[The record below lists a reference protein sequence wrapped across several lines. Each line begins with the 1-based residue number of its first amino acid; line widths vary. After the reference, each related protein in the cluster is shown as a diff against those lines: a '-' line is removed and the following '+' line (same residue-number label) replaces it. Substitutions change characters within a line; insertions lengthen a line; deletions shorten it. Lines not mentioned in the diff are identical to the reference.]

1 MAGLISYVI
10 RRILFMIPVI
20 LGITALVFFVT
31 AAAGNPVDIVRGGLL
46 HPNNATINYLISF
59 YHLDQPV
66 YLRFG
71 YYVWNLMH
79 FNLGVSLQTH
89 VPVATSIGR
98 WTWTTFYLQ
107 LSSLA
112 LSLAIGIPVG
122 VYSAKHQYTKRDYTI
137 TSIAIFGYS
146 MPTFWLGIMLI
157 IVFAFYLKV
166 LPFGGASA
174 GALAQWWGGPIQ
186 DQIAHLILP
195 MVTLAYVEM
204 ATFVRLIRGNM
215 LEVLRQDYV
224 LAAQASGLSDF
235 KVTYKHALKNAITPI
250 ITLVGL
256 TIASS
261 LGGAPATE
269 TVFTWPGLGYYF
281 TQAALALDITVV
293 EGLTVVITVMVLI
306 ANVMLDLLYGV
317 VDPRVRVT

>member
-1 MAGLISYVI
+1 MAGLISYFI

-31 AAAGNPVDIVRGGLL
+31 AAAGNPVDLVRGSLL

-66 YLRFG
+66 YVRFG
-71 YYVWNLMH
+71 YYVWNLLH
-79 FNLGVSLQTH
+79 FDLGVSLQTH
-89 VPVATSIGR
+89 VPVAVSIGR

-107 LSSLA
+107 LSALA
-112 LSLAIGIPVG
+112 LALGIGIPVG

-157 IVFAFYLKV
+157 IVFAYYLKV

-174 GALAQWWGGPIQ
+174 GALELWWGGPIQ

-195 MVTLAYVEM
+195 MVTLGYVEM

-215 LEVLRQDYV
+215 LEVLRLDYV

-281 TQAALALDITVV
+281 TQAAFFLDITVL
-293 EGLTVVITVMVLI
+293 EGLTVIITLMVLA
-306 ANVMLDLLYGV
+306 ANVFLDLIYGV
-317 VDPRVRVT
+317 VDPRVRVS

>member
-1 MAGLISYVI
+1 MAGLISYFI

-31 AAAGNPVDIVRGGLL
+31 AAAGNPINIVRAGML
-46 HPNNATINYLISF
+46 HPNNATIQYLISF

-66 YLRFG
+66 YVRFG

-89 VPVATSIGR
+89 IPVAESIGR

-107 LSSLA
+107 MSALLLA
-112 LSLAIGIPVG
+112 LGIGIPVG
-122 VYSAKHQYTKRDYTI
+122 VYSAKHQYTKSDYTI

-195 MVTLAYVEM
+195 MVTLGYVEM

-235 KVTYKHALKNAITPI
+235 TVTYKHALKNAITPI

-256 TIASS
+256 SIASS

-281 TQAALALDITVV
+281 TQAALVLDITVV
-293 EGLTVVITVMVLI
+293 EGLTIIITLMVLV
-306 ANVMLDLLYGV
+306 ANVFLDLLYGI
-317 VDPRVRVT
+317 VDPRVRVS